1 MLASLALFGSLA
13 TANAYVW
20 PSPQLEALDSVRFGL
35 ISFSQPG
42 QDNFLSNF
50 ADTCSGFLFANISDP
65 DAITGRTNAADWLR
79 TAYHDM
85 ATHNV
90 DDGTGGLDA
99 SIRFLAETNRTEN
112 PGTGFNN
119 TVQEVFAPNANR
131 YVSIADSIAL
141 GAVMVMEACDSGQLI
156 PQIAYR
162 GGRVD
167 ALAPN
172 SPGVPRPEQ
181 SLDEHIDSFKK
192 QGFTKE
198 EMISLVACGH
208 TFGGVQHEPFPDI
221 VPDLQDPQNNSLS
234 VSHFDTTDFVFDN
247 KVATEYISD
256 TTGNPLVVGL
266 NETTNSDKRIFAS
279 DGNVTM
285 KSFAGDPKLFGK
297 TCSELI
303 ARMIDTV
310 PKGVQLTEVIEPLPV
325 KPTVSL
331 TLGGDTLQLTTEVRF
346 FGMSNDTLRN
356 VQLLADGRDGK
367 TANWTLD
374 PLGVTSSFNN
384 RYSAMWYT
392 INATTSATAGFKN
405 ISFLVDGKLESQG
418 GLGFPLQDGVVFANS
433 SCTFA
438 NASSG
443 GRMDVGVRN
452 GLNPSRVYL
461 EEHTTDN
468 TTAPII
474 VEYDIQ
480 RPANESTGSAYT
492 LWSFEIPAKVAQY
505 SIGAEVDGVK
515 RTTPEVHFSNKLP
528 LCAGNS

>member
-1 MLASLALFGSLA
+1 MLARLALFGSLA
-13 TANAYVW
+13 TVNAYVW

-42 QDNFLSNF
+42 QDNFLSDF
-50 ADTCSGFLFANISDP
+50 ADTCSGFLFANISDI
-65 DAITGRTNAADWLR
+65 DAITRRTNAADWLR

-85 ATHNV
+85 ATHNI
-90 DDGTGGLDA
+90 DDGTGGLDDV
-99 SIRFLAETNRTEN
+99 SIRFLAETNRTEVCSVHS
-112 PGTGFNN
+112 PFPIMRHVMLHQTESWHR
-119 TVQEVFAPNANR
+119 VQQYRSRV
-131 YVSIADSIAL
+131 
-141 GAVMVMEACDSGQLI
+141 

-208 TFGGVQHEPFPDI
+208 TFGGVQHETFPDI
-221 VPDLQDPQNNSLS
+221 APDLQDPHNNSLS
-234 VSHFDTTDFVFDN
+234 VSHFDTTNFVFDN
-247 KVATEYISD
+247 NASEYVSG

-266 NETTNSDKRIFAS
+266 NQTMNSDKRIFAS

-285 KSFAGDPKLFGK
+285 KSFADDPKLFGK

-325 KPTVSL
+325 KPTVSF

-346 FGMSNDTLRN
+346 FGMSNDTRN
-356 VQLLADGRDGK
+356 VQLLAEGHDGK

-405 ISFLVDGKLESQG
+405 VSFLVDGKLENQG
-418 GLGFPLQDGVVFANS
+418 GLGFPLEDGVVFANS
-433 SCTFA
+433 SCTFTD
-438 NASSG
+438 NSSG
-443 GRMDVGVRN
+443 GRMDVRN
-452 GLNPSRVYL
+452 DLNPSRVYL

-474 VEYDIQ
+474 VEHNIP
-480 RPANESTGSAYT
+480 RPANESTDSAYT
-492 LWSFEIPAKVAQY
+492 LWSVDIPAKVAQY
-505 SIGAEVDGVK
+505 SIGAEVDGAK
-515 RTTPEVHFSNKLP
+515 RTTSEVHFSNNLP
-528 LCAGNS
+528 LCAGSP

>member
-141 GAVMVMEACDSGQLI
+141 GAVMVMEAWCVPVLFLLESHDLNPLFQRSWSTNPTNCVPRWTSRRSG
-156 PQIAYR
+156 A
-162 GGRVD
+162 
-167 ALAPN
+167 N

-234 VSHFDTTDFVFDN
+234 VSHFDTTNFVFDN

-310 PKGVQLTEVIEPLPV
+310 PKGVQLTEVIEPLP
-325 KPTVSL
+325 
-331 TLGGDTLQLTTEVRF
+331 
-346 FGMSNDTLRN
+346 
-356 VQLLADGRDGK
+356 
-367 TANWTLD
+367 
-374 PLGVTSSFNN
+374 
-384 RYSAMWYT
+384 
-392 INATTSATAGFKN
+392 
-405 ISFLVDGKLESQG
+405 
-418 GLGFPLQDGVVFANS
+418 
-433 SCTFA
+433 
-438 NASSG
+438 
-443 GRMDVGVRN
+443 
-452 GLNPSRVYL
+452 
-461 EEHTTDN
+461 
-468 TTAPII
+468 
-474 VEYDIQ
+474 
-480 RPANESTGSAYT
+480 
-492 LWSFEIPAKVAQY
+492 
-505 SIGAEVDGVK
+505 
-515 RTTPEVHFSNKLP
+515 
-528 LCAGNS
+528 